1 MENFSGAQLSAFAPM
16 RHTSRNPY
24 LRIADIGADRFGP
37 TLKGGKTLSLCV
49 PACGMQRIFTQFKK
63 HPPAFI
69 PIGCCLYR
77 HRIHAREQDRLHA
90 GSFAPSQG
98 IEQGL
103 RAGRELL
110 SGRKE
115 AREQRDAYPWTY
127 ASFPNSSR

>member
-1 MENFSGAQLSAFAPM
+1 M
-16 RHTSRNPY
+16 RHAEDLHPVQKTSACLHPDW
-24 LRIADIGADRFGP
+24 L
-37 TLKGGKTLSLCV
+37 LSL
-49 PACGMQRIFTQFKK
+49 PA
-63 HPPAFI
+63 
-69 PIGCCLYR
+69 

-90 GSFAPSQG
+90 GSFAPPQG